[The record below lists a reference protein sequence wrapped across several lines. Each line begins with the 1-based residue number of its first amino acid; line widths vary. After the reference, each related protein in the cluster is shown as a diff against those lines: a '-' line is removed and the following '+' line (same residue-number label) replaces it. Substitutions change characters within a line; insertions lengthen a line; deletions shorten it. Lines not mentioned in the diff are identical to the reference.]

1 MTKRSK
7 IRRVLLGA
15 AICTSLLLGGATAY
29 QSAIHD
35 PGVLYFA
42 GQIQMAMGN
51 VQGGLQL
58 VSRAAAERD
67 AQEARKSTNAESQTV
82 EAAQEPATDRATQS
96 PKATAKP
103 SVAVASVAEGP
114 ATVASPDKL
123 RLLGYEFPNFKWIT
137 KHEMEGLRR
146 ESAVRHPDYREQVR
160 IAMLQVQ
167 DQLKRQNVIVPEQL
181 VRPSELPPV
190 PEFGPGASLP

>member
-1 MTKRSK
+1 MKEHSK

-29 QSAIHD
+29 QTAIHD
-35 PGVLYFA
+35 PGVLYFV

-51 VQGGLQL
+51 VQGGFQL

-67 AQEARKSTNAESQTV
+67 AQDAGKSTDAEPQTI
-82 EAAQEPATDRATQS
+82 EAAQEPATDSATQS

-114 ATVASPDKL
+114 ATVASPDRL
-123 RLLGYEFPNFKWIT
+123 RLLGYEFPNQKWIT
-137 KHEMEGLRR
+137 QHEMEVLRR
-146 ESAVRHPDYREQVR
+146 ESAVRHADYHERVR

-190 PEFGPGASLP
+190 PEYGPGTSLP